1 MLLLSQKNYKFARAM
16 KGLQGFQNRTFI
28 AQQPSVE
35 QEKRKVA
42 RMKSYNLKAH
52 LSSIY
57 NTFPEYQKRPVIGIT
72 GDVQGDDVLL
82 RNPYCR
88 QVLAAGGVPLIIP
101 PMEDDRAIVNALETI
116 DGIIFSGGDDFNPL
130 WSEEE
135 PSPALGHINSKRDR
149 FELTIALLAR
159 NRQLPTLGICRGMQ
173 AIAIASGGKVT
184 QDIEESRKLAAKSLL
199 SDGEMLRLIK
209 HRQDA
214 DRSEYSH
221 SIEIETDSTLY
232 DIYQTK
238 KMFVNSF
245 HHQCVSY
252 IGPKLKICAKA
263 PDGVIEALESADFK
277 PFLAVQWHPEWLEQE
292 GLKLFSWLVERA
304 IEFSK
309 ARDLHARIITL
320 DSHCDTPMFFH
331 QDIDIT
337 KRSNEVLVD
346 LHKME
351 ESRQD
356 VSTMVAYLPQTT
368 GKEVFKDKNA
378 FGIESPKA
386 YADFIFDRIESQLA
400 PHPHSVSIA
409 RTPFDVMQNKFE
421 HRRSIMLAI
430 ENGLALEDD
439 IANVSHFARRGIVYI
454 TLCHNGDNLIC
465 DSARGSN
472 THGGVSAFGQ
482 QVIAEMNKNG
492 VMVDLSHAAESS
504 FYDALKLSKVPVV
517 CSHSNARALCDV
529 PRNLTDD
536 QLRALADKGGV
547 AHITLYKGFLNK
559 NGNATIED
567 AMAHLHHFIDKTGV
581 DCVGLGTDFDGDGGI
596 PGLRDS
602 SELIRFTIYLL
613 RKRYSDTDIQ
623 KIWGGN
629 WLRVMEQVQRYGKQ
643 Q

>member
-1 MLLLSQKNYKFARAM
+1 MPFSSKNYKFARATAA
-16 KGLQGFQNRTFI
+16 LQGFHSRVSR
-28 AQQPSVE
+28 ASQPLVE
-35 QEKRKVA
+35 QEKNKIA
-42 RMKSYNLKAH
+42 RMKSYNIKAH
-52 LSSIY
+52 LESIY
-57 NTFPEYQKRPVIGIT
+57 NTFPEYQKRPLIGIT
-72 GDVQGDDVLL
+72 GDVQGDDVQL
-82 RNPYCR
+82 RNPYCQ

-101 PMEDDRAIVNALETI
+101 PMEDRRAIVNILETI
-116 DGIIFSGGDDFNPL
+116 DGIIFSGGGDFNPL
-130 WSEEE
+130 WSGEE

-149 FELTIALLAR
+149 FELLVALLAR

-214 DRSEYSH
+214 DRTECSH
-221 SIEIETDSTLY
+221 SIEVDPESILY

-238 KMFVNSF
+238 KMLVNSF

-277 PFLAVQWHPEWLEQE
+277 PFLAVQWHPEWLEE
-292 GLKLFSWLVERA
+292 AGLKLFSWLVKQA
-304 IEFSK
+304 TEFSK

-331 QDIDIT
+331 QDIDIA

-356 VSTMVAYLPQTT
+356 VSTMVAYLPQAL
-368 GKEVFKDKNA
+368 GNEAFKDKNA

-386 YADFIFDRIESQLA
+386 YADFIFDRIESMVA
-400 PHPHSVSIA
+400 PHHDSVSIA

-430 ENGLALEDD
+430 ENGLALEND
-439 IANVSHFARRGIVYI
+439 IANVEHFARRGIVYI

-465 DSARGSN
+465 DSARGSE
-472 THGGVSAFGQ
+472 THGGVSAFGRK
-482 QVIAEMNKNG
+482 VISEMNRHG
-492 VMVDLSHAAESS
+492 VMIDLSHAAEST
-504 FYDALKLSKVPVV
+504 FYDALSLSKVPVV

-529 PRNLTDD
+529 PRNLTDE

-547 AHITLYKGFLNK
+547 AHITLYKGFLTK
-559 NGNATIED
+559 NGNATIDD
-567 AMAHLHHFIDKTGV
+567 AMAHLNHFIDQTGV

-613 RKRYSDTDIQ
+613 RKRYSDADIR

-643 Q
+643 L